1 MKMLPIREDTKAR
14 VTAIVWEWKQP
25 ARNQDRRDGIRVHQ
39 RTILLWRGGI
49 YSMLPASNFGID
61 EHRSKMAVA
70 QSFGQRVDSVGQIN
84 VPLLDRDISS
94 DVATIHAG

>member
-1 MKMLPIREDTKAR
+1 
-14 VTAIVWEWKQP
+14 
-25 ARNQDRRDGIRVHQ
+25 
-39 RTILLWRGGI
+39 
-49 YSMLPASNFGID
+49 MLPASNFGID